1 MGEKVTPMTQQK
13 PVTENADAA
22 PRRIVVGLE
31 TGFMAREALALAA
44 RVAAS
49 VDARLRGIFVED
61 ENLLALT
68 ALPFAR
74 EISMAGTIGAVDQAD
89 MLRAMQAQAQI
100 ARRILERTAAEA
112 HVACTFDIARGHKLA
127 TLAAQAGASDT
138 LIIRAHDASR
148 HDVSR
153 AVRAAT
159 RDMRAD
165 VLLAGRGVA
174 VSTSFTPRSAQANP
188 DPKRPGF
195 AMTPE
200 RPLLAIDEGSSLGEA
215 CVGFA
220 ERLAA
225 RLGTPFRR
233 LFARGFAPAD
243 LAVAARK
250 ANAGLIVINAR
261 SLGDDEDAARL
272 SVAAGCPVL
281 LLGGERNPTI
291 TPDPHT

>member
-1 MGEKVTPMTQQK
+1 MGEKMTPMAQQK
-13 PVTENADAA
+13 PVTENTNADV
-22 PRRIVVGLE
+22 RRIVVGLD

-49 VDARLRGIFVED
+49 IDAGLRGIFVED

-68 ALPFAR
+68 ALPFAH
-74 EISMAGTIGAVDQAD
+74 EISMSGSIIAIDQND
-89 MLRAMQAQAQI
+89 MLRAMQVQAQI

-112 HVACTFDIARGHKLA
+112 HIVCTFDIARGHKLA
-127 TLAAQAGASDT
+127 TLAAHASASDT
-138 LIIRAHDASR
+138 LIIRAHEASC

-159 RDMRAD
+159 RDVRAD

-174 VSTSFTPRSAQANP
+174 VSSSFAARATRVNSIPNVSGYGAPPA
-188 DPKRPGF
+188 
-195 AMTPE
+195 

-220 ERLAA
+220 EGLAA

-250 ANAGLIVINAR
+250 ADASLIVINAH
-261 SLGDDEDAARL
+261 SLGDDEDAACL

-281 LLGGERNPTI
+281 LLGGERNRTI
-291 TPDPHT
+291 KTDPQT

>member
-1 MGEKVTPMTQQK
+1 MAQQK
-13 PVTENADAA
+13 PITENMDADI
-22 PRRIVVGLE
+22 RRIVVGLD
-31 TGFMAREALALAA
+31 TSFMAREALALAA
-44 RVAAS
+44 RVAVS
-49 VDARLRGIFVED
+49 IDAGLRGIFVED

-74 EISMAGTIGAVDQAD
+74 EISMSGAVRPVDQGD

-112 HVACTFDIARGHKLA
+112 HIVCTFDVARGHKLA
-127 TLAAQAGASDT
+127 TLAAQTDATDT
-138 LIIRAHDASR
+138 LIIRAHEASHR
-148 HDVSR
+148 DVSR

-159 RDMRAD
+159 RDSRAD

-174 VSTSFTPRSAQANP
+174 VSTSFAARSAPSSPIQKSSGLTLA
-188 DPKRPGF
+188 
-195 AMTPE
+195 PE

-220 ERLAA
+220 EGLAA
-225 RLGTPFRR
+225 RLGAPFRR

-243 LAVAARK
+243 LASAARK
-250 ANAGLIVINAR
+250 ADAGLIVINAH

-281 LLGGERNPTI
+281 LLGGERNRTI
-291 TPDPHT
+291 KPDPQV

>member
-1 MGEKVTPMTQQK
+1 MAQQK
-13 PVTENADAA
+13 PVTENTDANI
-22 PRRIVVGLE
+22 RRIVVGLD
-31 TGFMAREALALAA
+31 TSFMAREALALAA

-49 VDARLRGIFVED
+49 VDAGLRGIFVED

-74 EISMAGTIGAVDQAD
+74 EISMTGSVSPVDQGD

-112 HVACTFDIARGHKLA
+112 NVVCTFDVARGHKLA
-127 TLAAQAGASDT
+127 TLAAQADATDT
-138 LIIRAHDASR
+138 LIIRAHEASHR
-148 HDVSR
+148 DVSR

-159 RDMRAD
+159 RDARAD

-174 VSTSFTPRSAQANP
+174 VSSSFAARSAPLQ
-188 DPKRPGF
+188 KSSGL
-195 AMTPE
+195 TLSPE

-215 CVGFA
+215 CVSFA
-220 ERLAA
+220 EGLAA
-225 RLGTPFRR
+225 RLGAPFRR

-243 LAVAARK
+243 LASAARK
-250 ANAGLIVINAR
+250 ADAGLIVINAH

-281 LLGGERNPTI
+281 LLGGERNRTI
-291 TPDPHT
+291 KPGPQV

>member
-1 MGEKVTPMTQQK
+1 MGKKVTPMAQQK
-13 PVTENADAA
+13 PITEHTDADV
-22 PRRIVVGLE
+22 RRIVVGLD
-31 TGFMAREALALAA
+31 TSFMAREALALAV
-44 RVAAS
+44 RMAAS
-49 VDARLRGIFVED
+49 VDAGLCGIFVED

-74 EISMAGTIGAVDQAD
+74 EISMSGSIIAVDQGY

-100 ARRILERTAAEA
+100 ARRILERSAAEA
-112 HVACTFDIARGHKLA
+112 HIACTFGVARGHKLA
-127 TLAAQAGASDT
+127 TLAAQASATDT
-138 LIIRAHDASR
+138 LIIRAHEASH

-159 RDMRAD
+159 RDIHAD

-174 VSTSFTPRSAQANP
+174 IGSSFATRSARSNP
-188 DPKRPGF
+188 VSNAPSF
-195 AMTPE
+195 AVTPE

-220 ERLAA
+220 EGLAA
-225 RLGTPFRR
+225 RLGAPFRR

-243 LAVAARK
+243 LATAART
-250 ANAGLIVINAR
+250 ADAGLIVINAY
-261 SLGDDEDAARL
+261 SLDGDEDAARL

-281 LLGGERNPTI
+281 LLGGERNRTI
-291 TPDPHT
+291 KPDPQV